1 MFDEERDTSDFDAE
15 MDTIEEEP
23 LNEDIDT
30 PFEEPFDDDT
40 SPDMVDDSE
49 ESTVY
54 ADKYRSVDELE
65 NAYREAQK
73 KISQQDDYATLGRHI
88 APQWDAFDKWQKGQ
102 IEESGPAPVWN
113 PPHEIGSVQRAIDLL
128 GTEGWDALPVQ
139 ERGRAEEYL
148 NYYNKKWRSWQTNP
162 NQFAED
168 MVTPVVEQMIGSRF
182 AELEAQMGAASFWR
196 EHADELK
203 DNMGEFQEL
212 LRSGVPTAAAREL
225 IQLRKVASE
234 RKDVASQK
242 DELQR
247 KKDRLKGRSSSRT
260 QRSGGPSSS
269 NRPDPSGKSFGE
281 IFDDVSDS
289 VGVAFGEESSLGAS
303 SKL

>member
-1 MFDEERDTSDFDAE
+1 MSDEERDTSELDALE
-15 MDTIEEEP
+15 DTIEDEP
-23 LNEDIDT
+23 QDSEVTT
-30 PFEEPFDDDT
+30 PFEDPFDDDT
-40 SPDMVDDSE
+40 SPDMVDDDE
-49 ESTVY
+49 ELELY
-54 ADKYRSVDELE
+54 ADKYRSVEDLE
-65 NAYREAQK
+65 SAYREAQK

-102 IEESGPAPVWN
+102 EQASQPEPVWN

-139 ERGRAEEYL
+139 ERSRAEEYL
-148 NYYNKKWRSWQTNP
+148 NYYNQKWRSWQTNP
-162 NQFAED
+162 HQFAED
-168 MVTPVVEQMIGSRF
+168 MVAPVVEQMIGNRF

-203 DNMGEFQEL
+203 DNMGEFQDL

-234 RKDVASQK
+234 RKEVESQK

-247 KKDRLKGRSSSRT
+247 KKDRLKGRSSSRS

-281 IFDDVSDS
+281 IFNDVSDS
-289 VGVAFGEESSLGAS
+289 VGAVFGEESSLGAS

>member
-1 MFDEERDTSDFDAE
+1 MFDEEGDTSFDDAE
-15 MDTIEEEP
+15 TDTIEEESQDT
-23 LNEDIDT
+23 EATT

-40 SPDMVDDSE
+40 SPDMVDDAE
-49 ESTVY
+49 GTELY
-54 ADKYRSVDELE
+54 ADKYRSVDDLE

-102 IEESGPAPVWN
+102 VETSGPDPVWN

-139 ERGRAEEYL
+139 DRGRAEEYL
-148 NYYNKKWRSWQTNP
+148 NYYNQKWRGWQTNP

-168 MVTPVVEQMIGSRF
+168 MVAPVVEQMIGSRF

-225 IQLRKVASE
+225 IQLRKVASD
-234 RKDVASQK
+234 RKSVASQS

-247 KKDRLKGRSSSRT
+247 KKDRLKGRSSSRS
-260 QRSGGPSSS
+260 QRGGGAA
-269 NRPDPSGKSFGE
+269 NLDRPDPGGKSFGE

-289 VGVAFGEESSLGAS
+289 VGAIFGEESSLGAS